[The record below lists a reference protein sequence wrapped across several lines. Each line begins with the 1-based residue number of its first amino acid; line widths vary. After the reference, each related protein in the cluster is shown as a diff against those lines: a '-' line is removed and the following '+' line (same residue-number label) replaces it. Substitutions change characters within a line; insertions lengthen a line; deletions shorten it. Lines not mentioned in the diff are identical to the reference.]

1 MRWADTP
8 RQVGESSDVVL
19 SMLTD
24 GAAVEAVTEGPDGL
38 IAGLRPGAVYADMS
52 TVSPELSRAVAE
64 RVAAA
69 GATMLD
75 APVSGS
81 PVTLAEGKL
90 AIMVGGEEA
99 ALERIRPVL
108 LDIGPAVTHIGPN
121 GTAVQTKIAINLTL
135 VVQMIAFCEGV
146 ALAEQGGVEREV
158 VVDAMLKSV
167 VASPVLELPRTLH
180 PRGADAR
187 GASRRRDPPAE
198 GHAARPRR
206 GPPDG
211 LAGAA
216 HGRGERDAE
225 RGARPRDRRERLRR
239 RPPRIPRVG
248 GGRPVKPYRT
258 TVADVPLERGLR
270 EDEGWI
276 DMRVQ
281 FLIDER
287 TAGSAGLVVG
297 RTVLPPGARHER
309 HRHPNCNEFLVVM
322 SGGGEVYTDHG
333 VEPSKA
339 GDVIFTPAGH
349 WHGFNNTSDE
359 DVLLIWGWE
368 GAGSLEA
375 AGYELPE

>member
-1 MRWADTP
+1 MGEADGLRVGWLGLGSMGSLVVERLLGAGREVTGWNRTAAKGEPLVEKGMRWADTP
-8 RQVGESSDVVL
+8 RQVAESSDVVL

-38 IAGLRPGAVYADMS
+38 IAGLPPGAVYADMS

-108 LDIGPAVTHIGPN
+108 LNIGPAVTHIGPN

-167 VASPVLELPRTLH
+167 VASPVLSYRGPFILEGRMPAEPLADVTLQQKDMLLALDEGRRMGS
-180 PRGADAR
+180 PVPLTAAANEMLNAAR
-187 GASRRRDPPAE
+187 GLGIDENDFVVVHRVYRA
-198 GHAARPRR
+198 
-206 GPPDG
+206 
-211 LAGAA
+211 LAGA
-216 HGRGERDAE
+216 
-225 RGARPRDRRERLRR
+225 DR
-239 RPPRIPRVG
+239 
-248 GGRPVKPYRT
+248 
-258 TVADVPLERGLR
+258 
-270 EDEGWI
+270 
-276 DMRVQ
+276 
-281 FLIDER
+281 
-287 TAGSAGLVVG
+287 
-297 RTVLPPGARHER
+297 
-309 HRHPNCNEFLVVM
+309 
-322 SGGGEVYTDHG
+322 
-333 VEPSKA
+333 
-339 GDVIFTPAGH
+339 
-349 WHGFNNTSDE
+349 
-359 DVLLIWGWE
+359 
-368 GAGSLEA
+368 
-375 AGYELPE
+375 

>member
-1 MRWADTP
+1 MGEADGLRVGWLGLGSMGSLVVERLLGAGREVTGWNRTAAKGEPLVEKGMRWADTP
-8 RQVGESSDVVL
+8 RQVAESSDVVL

-167 VASPVLELPRTLH
+167 VASPVLSYRGPFILEGRMPAEPLADVTLQQKDMLLALDEGRRMGS
-180 PRGADAR
+180 PVPLTAAANEMLNAAR
-187 GASRRRDPPAE
+187 GLGIDENDFVVVHRVYRA
-198 GHAARPRR
+198 
-206 GPPDG
+206 
-211 LAGAA
+211 LAGA
-216 HGRGERDAE
+216 
-225 RGARPRDRRERLRR
+225 DR
-239 RPPRIPRVG
+239 
-248 GGRPVKPYRT
+248 
-258 TVADVPLERGLR
+258 
-270 EDEGWI
+270 
-276 DMRVQ
+276 
-281 FLIDER
+281 
-287 TAGSAGLVVG
+287 
-297 RTVLPPGARHER
+297 
-309 HRHPNCNEFLVVM
+309 
-322 SGGGEVYTDHG
+322 
-333 VEPSKA
+333 
-339 GDVIFTPAGH
+339 
-349 WHGFNNTSDE
+349 
-359 DVLLIWGWE
+359 
-368 GAGSLEA
+368 
-375 AGYELPE
+375 